1 MTDND
6 LLREINQAHVR
17 GAAQLDLS
25 YRGLTHLPPEIGSLV
40 NLLVLDL
47 SGNDLAA
54 LPPEIGALSHLQQL
68 DLRHNRL
75 TQLPPSLGY
84 LQSLI
89 SIDLRDNR
97 LSTLPAELVALANLT
112 SLDLRENRFEIFP
125 QVILGLNALEE
136 LQLWSNPLVRFP
148 VEVGALNRLTM
159 LNLGKNAMRDIP
171 PGLWSLKNLEHLI
184 IDHTRISRIPGDI
197 EALQNLEYVELH
209 NNQLTSLPTEIG
221 ALPKLMTLIL
231 HHNALTHLPEAIGQ
245 LKQLRQLDLHRN
257 HLVSLPQE
265 IRALR
270 KLETLDLSGNPL
282 SIPPEI
288 LNKTTDPPTLVSYY
302 LDHLEGQKH
311 PLNEAKMVLVGQANV
326 GKTSLV
332 NRLVEDSFDP
342 LEPTTQGIDIRPWQ
356 IQVNDA
362 DVQLNVW
369 DFGGQ
374 EIMHATHQFFLTRRT
389 LYVLVLD
396 TRMSED
402 ENRLEYWL
410 KIIQSFGAES
420 PVIIVGNKIDQAKL
434 DIDRRGL
441 MAKYPQIR
449 AIIQTSCATGREI
462 DKLKARIAREVT
474 RLPHLRDMLL
484 STWFDVKR
492 QLEDLQKDYIPYET
506 YREMC
511 EAKGIEDIQSQRTLI
526 GFLHDLGI
534 VLNFQDDPR
543 LEDTNILNPE
553 WVTRGVYCIL
563 NDEILM
569 ERNGLLERSDLIRIL
584 DPRAYPRHK
593 HQFILDMMCKFELC
607 FAFDGLEGERFLVS
621 DLLSKE
627 APVTGEWDDALA
639 FQYHYN
645 VLPSSVI
652 SRFIVRMQPYLYK
665 TMYWRSGAVVTD
677 QGNRALVQSDREDK
691 RVYIWVRGPERTR
704 RTLLSIIRYHFDA
717 IHKTIPGIK
726 VEEKVALPNH
736 PEIVVDYQYL
746 LDLEAMGERSFV
758 PPGLRQRVNVKR
770 LLEGVDLR
778 NAQRAAV
785 RLRQI
790 LVERFDDEELRTLSY
805 DLDVDYEDLRGTT
818 STSKARELVAYLERR
833 NQLPDLVQLGKLR
846 RPHVSW
852 PELSHVR
859 SLTHSGFRESV

>member
-1 MTDND
+1 MTDKD
-6 LLREINQAHVR
+6 LLRQIERARVQ
-17 GAAQLDLS
+17 GTSQLDLS
-25 YRGLTHLPPEIGSLV
+25 YQGLTGLPSEIETLKDLV
-40 NLLVLDL
+40 VLDL
-47 SGNDLAA
+47 SGNDLVA
-54 LPPEIGALSHLQQL
+54 LPPEIGKLSHLQQL
-68 DLRHNRL
+68 DLRHNHL
-75 TQLPPSLGY
+75 TQLPANIGY
-84 LQSLI
+84 LRSLTTL
-89 SIDLRDNR
+89 DLRDNQ
-97 LSTLPAELVALANLT
+97 LSTLPAEMVALAHLT

-125 QVILGLNALEE
+125 QVILGFDALEE
-136 LQLWSNPLVRFP
+136 LQLWSNPLLRFP
-148 VEVGALNRLTM
+148 VEVGALTQLTM
-159 LNLGKNAMRDIP
+159 LNLGRNGMREIP
-171 PGLWSLKNLEHLI
+171 PGIWSLANLEHLI
-184 IDHTRISRIPGDI
+184 IDHTRISSIPSDI
-197 EALQNLEYVELH
+197 KNLRNLEYVELH
-209 NNQLTSLPTEIG
+209 NNQLTTLPSEMGSLSRLI
-221 ALPKLMTLIL
+221 TLIL
-231 HHNALTHLPEAIGQ
+231 HHNALTHLPPEIGH
-245 LKQLRQLDLHRN
+245 LKRLRQLDLHQN
-257 HLVSLPQE
+257 HLVSLPHE
-265 IRALR
+265 IKALR
-270 KLETLDLSGNPL
+270 ELEKLDLSGNPL

-302 LDHLEGQKH
+302 LDHLEGRKY

-332 NRLVEDSFDP
+332 NRLIEDAFDP
-342 LEPTTQGIDIRPWQ
+342 LESTTQGIDIRPWQ
-356 IQVNDA
+356 IRVNDA
-362 DVQLNVW
+362 RVQLNVW

-410 KIIQSFGAES
+410 KIIRSFGGES
-420 PVIIVGNKIDQAKL
+420 PVIVVGNKIDQAKL

-441 MAKYPQIR
+441 QSKYPQIR
-449 AIIQTSCATGREI
+449 AIVETSCATGLGI
-462 DKLKARIAREVT
+462 DKLKARIAHEVT

-484 STWFDVKR
+484 STWFDIKR
-492 QLEDLQKDYIPYET
+492 ELEQLQKDYIPYET

-511 EAKGIEDIQSQRTLI
+511 EAKGIKDVQSQRTLI

-563 NDEILM
+563 NDDVLM
-569 ERNGLLERSDLIRIL
+569 ERKGLLARQDLIRIL

-607 FAFDGLEGERFLVS
+607 FAFEGLEGEQFLVP

-627 APVTGEWDDALA
+627 APVTGDWNDALA

-691 RVYIWVRGPERTR
+691 RVYVWVRGPERTR
-704 RTLLSIIRYHFDA
+704 RTLLSIIRYHFDT
-717 IHKTIPGIK
+717 IHKTIPGMK
-726 VEEKVALPNH
+726 VEEKVALPDH
-736 PEIVVDYQYL
+736 PDIVVDYQYL

-770 LLEGVDLR
+770 LLEGVDLHK
-778 NAQRAAV
+778 AQRATV

-790 LVERFDDEELRTLSY
+790 LVERFDDEELKTLSY
-805 DLDVDYEDLRGTT
+805 DLGVDYEDLRGAT
-818 STSKARELVAYLERR
+818 STSRARELVAYLERR
-833 NQLPDLVQLGKLR
+833 NQLQALIQLGKLR
-846 RPHVSW
+846 RPHVTW
-852 PELSHVR
+852 PQLSELVLS
-859 SLTHSGFRESV
+859 